1 MAYAYALWIKYGNK
15 YKIVIVRIDVEK
27 KVQDKVLVEFGVNV
41 YVLALTKKL
50 RLYNNMLEL
59 IFEMKKEIRQVIE

>member
-15 YKIVIVRIDVEK
+15 YKIAIVRIAVEK